1 MATRRKILQKIG
13 ENGIFAINEAERQG
27 SFRLLDSEP
36 LNNTPDVV
44 LAEAFDWR
52 ISTQGREFWEDVQKS
67 LTKKKGGKNE

>member
-13 ENGIFAINEAERQG
+13 DNGVIAIKEAERQG

-36 LNNTPDVV
+36 LSNAPDLV

-52 ISTQGREFWEDVQKS
+52 ISSQGREFWEDIQKS
-67 LTKKKGGKNE
+67 LTKKK